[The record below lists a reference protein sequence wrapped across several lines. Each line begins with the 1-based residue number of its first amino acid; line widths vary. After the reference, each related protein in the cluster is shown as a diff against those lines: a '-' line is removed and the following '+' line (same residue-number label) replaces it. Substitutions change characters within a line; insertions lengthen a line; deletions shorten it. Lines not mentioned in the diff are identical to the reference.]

1 MQLIAFI
8 LLLLFFVQSYFFYG
22 LFQKNSALDKKYED
36 AVLAIQYHEKKN
48 LEMAKQVQGAK
59 DKNAEMHTRLTIEKI
74 DHTELKSKN
83 DQLKQTIN
91 QLEQKNNSQAIFLQ
105 QKDNEILILKNELLK
120 YLSEWDYL
128 ISYENTISWTYCI
141 IRTLS
146 LYASNWMH
154 DG

>member
-1 MQLIAFI
+1 MKLIAFI

-22 LFQKNSALDKKYED
+22 LLQKNSALDKKYDD

-83 DQLKQTIN
+83 EELKQTIN

-120 YLSEWDYL
+120 YLSE
-128 ISYENTISWTYCI
+128 
-141 IRTLS
+141 
-146 LYASNWMH
+146 
-154 DG
+154 

>member
-1 MQLIAFI
+1 MKLTAFI

-59 DKNAEMHTRLTIEKI
+59 DKNAEIHTRLTIEKI
-74 DHTELKSKN
+74 NHTELKLKN
-83 DQLKQTIN
+83 DELKQTIN
-91 QLEQKNNSQAIFLQ
+91 QLEQKNNSQAIFIQ

-120 YLSEWDYL
+120 YISE
-128 ISYENTISWTYCI
+128 
-141 IRTLS
+141 
-146 LYASNWMH
+146 
-154 DG
+154 

>member
-1 MQLIAFI
+1 MKLTAFI

-22 LFQKNSALDKKYED
+22 LFQKNLALDKKYDD

-48 LEMAKQVQGAK
+48 LEMAKQVQDAK
-59 DKNAEMHTRLTIEKI
+59 EKNAEMHTRLTIEKI

-120 YLSEWDYL
+120 YLSE
-128 ISYENTISWTYCI
+128 
-141 IRTLS
+141 
-146 LYASNWMH
+146 
-154 DG
+154 

>member
-1 MQLIAFI
+1 MKLIAFI

-22 LFQKNSALDKKYED
+22 LFKKNLALDKKYED

-59 DKNAEMHTRLTIEKI
+59 DKNAEMHKRLTIEKI

-120 YLSEWDYL
+120 YLSE
-128 ISYENTISWTYCI
+128 
-141 IRTLS
+141 
-146 LYASNWMH
+146 
-154 DG
+154 

>member
-1 MQLIAFI
+1 MKLIAFT

-59 DKNAEMHTRLTIEKI
+59 DKNAEMHTRLTIKKI

-91 QLEQKNNSQAIFLQ
+91 QLEQKNNSQAIFIQ

-120 YLSEWDYL
+120 YLPE
-128 ISYENTISWTYCI
+128 
-141 IRTLS
+141 
-146 LYASNWMH
+146 
-154 DG
+154 

>member
-1 MQLIAFI
+1 MKLIAFI

-59 DKNAEMHTRLTIEKI
+59 DKNAEIHTRLTIEKI

-91 QLEQKNNSQAIFLQ
+91 QLEQKNNSQAIFIQ

-120 YLSEWDYL
+120 YLSE
-128 ISYENTISWTYCI
+128 
-141 IRTLS
+141 
-146 LYASNWMH
+146 
-154 DG
+154 

>member
-1 MQLIAFI
+1 MKLTAFI

-22 LFQKNSALDKKYED
+22 LFKNNSALDKKYED
-36 AVLAIQYHEKKN
+36 AMLAIQYHEKKN

-74 DHTELKSKN
+74 EHTELKSKN

-91 QLEQKNNSQAIFLQ
+91 QLEQKNNSQSIFLQ

-120 YLSEWDYL
+120 YLSE
-128 ISYENTISWTYCI
+128 
-141 IRTLS
+141 
-146 LYASNWMH
+146 
-154 DG
+154 

>member
-1 MQLIAFI
+1 MKLIAFT

-83 DQLKQTIN
+83 NQLMQTIN
-91 QLEQKNNSQAIFLQ
+91 QLEQKNNSQAIFIQ

-120 YLSEWDYL
+120 YLSE
-128 ISYENTISWTYCI
+128 
-141 IRTLS
+141 
-146 LYASNWMH
+146 
-154 DG
+154 

>member
-1 MQLIAFI
+1 MKLTALL
-8 LLLLFFVQSYFFYG
+8 LLLLFFIQSYFFYS

-83 DQLKQTIN
+83 AQLNHTIN

-105 QKDNEILILKNELLK
+105 QKDNEIMILKNELLK
-120 YLSEWDYL
+120 YLSE
-128 ISYENTISWTYCI
+128 
-141 IRTLS
+141 
-146 LYASNWMH
+146 
-154 DG
+154 

>member
-1 MQLIAFI
+1 MKLIAFT

-91 QLEQKNNSQAIFLQ
+91 QLERKNNSQAIFIQ

-128 ISYENTISWTYCI
+128 VSYENKISCTYCI
-141 IRTLS
+141 IRAFS
-146 LYASNWMH
+146 LNTTHWVH

>member
-48 LEMAKQVQGAK
+48 LEMAKQVQGTK

-91 QLEQKNNSQAIFLQ
+91 QLEQKNNSQAIFIQ

-120 YLSEWDYL
+120 YLSE
-128 ISYENTISWTYCI
+128 
-141 IRTLS
+141 
-146 LYASNWMH
+146 
-154 DG
+154 

>member
-83 DQLKQTIN
+83 AQLNHTIN

-105 QKDNEILILKNELLK
+105 QKDNEIMILKNELLK
-120 YLSEWDYL
+120 YLSE
-128 ISYENTISWTYCI
+128 
-141 IRTLS
+141 
-146 LYASNWMH
+146 
-154 DG
+154 

>member
-1 MQLIAFI
+1 MKLIAFT

-22 LFQKNSALDKKYED
+22 LFQKNSALDKKHDD

-59 DKNAEMHTRLTIEKI
+59 EKNAEMHARLTIEKI

-91 QLEQKNNSQAIFLQ
+91 QLEQKNNSQAIFIQ

-120 YLSEWDYL
+120 YLSE
-128 ISYENTISWTYCI
+128 
-141 IRTLS
+141 
-146 LYASNWMH
+146 
-154 DG
+154 